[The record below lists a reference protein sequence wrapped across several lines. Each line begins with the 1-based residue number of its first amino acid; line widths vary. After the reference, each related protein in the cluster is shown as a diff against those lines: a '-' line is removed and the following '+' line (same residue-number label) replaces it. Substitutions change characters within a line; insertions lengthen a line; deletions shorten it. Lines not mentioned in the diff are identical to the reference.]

1 MNDNKIKSIMKK
13 AKKDSSDISSYDSD
27 DEKKIN
33 NMTDDDIKSQATQ
46 NYVETELV
54 EKITKYFHI
63 DETIK
68 DKQRE
73 MREMM
78 KELKKQK
85 DTIENY
91 IIGYLEN
98 IDEEYVQI
106 SGKGRLVRKTSITR
120 GSINTD
126 NIKKSLLTGLAK
138 TNINIDDVR
147 LSNLITNLLD
157 SVEEN
162 RPKKERKYIKRMKEV
177 ADKKN
182 KKDKK
187 NSIDAE
193 NINYD

>member
-85 DTIENY
+85 DTIEKY

-98 IDEEYVQI
+98 IEE
-106 SGKGRLVRKTSITR
+106 
-120 GSINTD
+120 
-126 NIKKSLLTGLAK
+126 
-138 TNINIDDVR
+138 
-147 LSNLITNLLD
+147 
-157 SVEEN
+157 E
-162 RPKKERKYIKRMKEV
+162 
-177 ADKKN
+177 
-182 KKDKK
+182 
-187 NSIDAE
+187 
-193 NINYD
+193 

>member
-85 DTIENY
+85 DTIEKY

-98 IDEEYVQI
+98 IEEEYVQI
-106 SGKGRLVRKTSITR
+106 SGKGRLVRKVSITK

-138 TNINIDDVR
+138 TNINIDDER
-147 LSNLITNLLD
+147 LSHLLTNLLE

-162 RPKKERKYIKRMKEV
+162 RPKKERKYIKKMKE
-177 ADKKN
+177 A
-182 KKDKK
+182 KDKK
-187 NSIDAE
+187 IKKPSIDTE
-193 NINYD
+193 NNNNSE

>member
-1 MNDNKIKSIMKK
+1 MNDNKIKSILKK
-13 AKKDSSDISSYDSD
+13 TKKDSSDISSYDSN
-27 DEKKIN
+27 DEKQIN

-85 DTIENY
+85 DTIEKY

-98 IDEEYVQI
+98 IEEEYVQI
-106 SGKGRLVRKTSITR
+106 SGKGRLVRKVSITK

-138 TNINIDDVR
+138 TNINIDDER
-147 LSNLITNLLD
+147 LSHLLTNLLE

-162 RPKKERKYIKRMKEV
+162 RPKKERKYIKKMKE
-177 ADKKN
+177 A
-182 KKDKK
+182 KDKK
-187 NSIDAE
+187 IKKPSIDTE
-193 NINYD
+193 NNNNSE